1 MTERQQFATIM
12 ENEAAPTGGRLAS
25 PEVIGGKSNRHSG
38 EKGAPQAPFF
48 HAFFRVAAGE
58 GTCGEP
64 PRRFLRRGGG
74 VGCCGGGDV
83 ASGRA
88 LRGRFGR
95 KGRGGRL
102 FFMSFFWGARGAG
115 FAEGACRGDGICR
128 GGGQERGRRSG
139 GRRVEPRRS
148 RAVFCCLGDGAVI
161 FRGGRLF
168 LGEGIVWGKPC
179 GERRAAESGA
189 AAKSWAAGSGELGRR
204 ALWGRWRAGGGKGGG
219 GGEGEKRER
228 GWGSGEKAGGG
239 GKKEEAFGNF
249 AERFVSGLICLRQGS
264 RSV

>member
-1 MTERQQFATIM
+1 M

-48 HAFFRVAAGE
+48 HALFWVAAGG

-95 KGRGGRL
+95 KRRGGRL
-102 FFMSFFWGARGAG
+102 FFMPFFGVMAGERGGGELGGGEEARWAPFFHAFFWGGAG
-115 FAEGACRGDGICR
+115 GRGLP
-128 GGGQERGRRSG
+128 RGRAVVTGFAVGRAGAWKAFGRVAG
-139 GRRVEPRRS
+139 GAAAFARRFLLFGGWSHRFLGA
-148 RAVFCCLGDGAVI
+148 AV
-161 FRGGRLF
+161 F
-168 LGEGIVWGKPC
+168 LGEGIVRGKPC

-189 AAKSWAAGSGELGRR
+189 ADLAFFPPPRPCGRG
-204 ALWGRWRAGGGKGGG
+204 GRKGG
-219 GGEGEKRER
+219 
-228 GWGSGEKAGGG
+228 
-239 GKKEEAFGNF
+239 
-249 AERFVSGLICLRQGS
+249 
-264 RSV
+264 

>member
-1 MTERQQFATIM
+1 M

-74 VGCCGGGDV
+74 VGCCGSGDV

-95 KGRGGRL
+95 KGRGGRP
-102 FFMSFFWGARGAG
+102 FFMPFFGWWLR
-115 FAEGACRGDGICR
+115 AEGVLWGVLGEGALRGRGLLRRKRRRDGVR
-128 GGGQERGRRSG
+128 AGGGWSRGVRAPFFVVWG
-139 GRRVEPRRS
+139 MEPS
-148 RAVFCCLGDGAVI
+148 LLGAAV
-161 FRGGRLF
+161 F

-179 GERRAAESGA
+179 GENVRGRVESRAGSRRARMGA
-189 AAKSWAAGSGELGRR
+189 AAGSGELGRKGAAAGER
-204 ALWGRWRAGGGKGGG
+204 GGKARRGRWRVG
-219 GGEGEKRER
+219 GGEREGGRGNEKR
-228 GWGSGEKAGGG
+228 AGRG
-239 GKKEEAFGNF
+239 GKKEEAFGKI
-249 AERFVSGLICLRQGS
+249 AERFVWGLICFAARALE
-264 RSV
+264 

>member
-1 MTERQQFATIM
+1 M

-48 HAFFRVAAGE
+48 HALFWVAAGG

-95 KGRGGRL
+95 KRRGGRL
-102 FFMSFFWGARGAG
+102 FFMPFFGVMAG
-115 FAEGACRGDGICR
+115 ER
-128 GGGQERGRRSG
+128 GGGRKGCCGGVVCCGAFGFPLPPRPCGRGGFGFSPCRRASAG
-139 GRRVEPRRS
+139 AAGRVGRRVAESWGGRGVAGEKALRRRAGAGMVFGRAAGGAAAFVRRFFVVWGREPS
-148 RAVFCCLGDGAVI
+148 LFG
-161 FRGGRLF
+161 GGRLF
-168 LGEGIVWGKPC
+168 LGGT
-179 GERRAAESGA
+179 GEREGVRGRGA
-189 AAKSWAAGSGELGRR
+189 AA
-204 ALWGRWRAGGGKGGG
+204 GKW
-219 GGEGEKRER
+219 GGE
-228 GWGSGEKAGGG
+228 
-239 GKKEEAFGNF
+239 
-249 AERFVSGLICLRQGS
+249 
-264 RSV
+264 